1 MYRDCVTGNVRD
13 ADCSQD
19 RKRMVVRNVKRD
31 RRWGSSIALINEID
45 GGCLF
50 GILRR
55 PFQIESG
62 DEVMRKR

>member
-31 RRWGSSIALINEID
+31 RRWALSERKKGFAGS
-45 GGCLF
+45 
-50 GILRR
+50 
-55 PFQIESG
+55 
-62 DEVMRKR
+62 MRFFDCTD